1 MLDMYNE
8 VLKKNLTEKRYNHSV
23 NVSKKAIYLAKKYG
37 ADVKKAEI
45 AGLLH
50 DITKQTD
57 ETEQLQLISDA
68 KMKLSALEFD
78 NKKLWH
84 AFSGAA
90 YLKTKLNIDDEEILN
105 AVKFHTTGRA
115 EMSLLEK
122 IVFVADMISDDRTSA
137 ESVKVKKIAEESL
150 DKAVCLTARFSIEL
164 LMEKEMTI
172 APNTLAAYNDTVKNF
187 LKIKKV

>member
-172 APNTLAAYNDTVKNF
+172 APNTLAVYNDTVKNF
-187 LKIKKV
+187 N

>member
-1 MLDMYNE
+1 MLKIIKDENILLSVDE
-8 VLKKNLTEKRYNHSV
+8 KN
-23 NVSKKAIYLAKKYG
+23 
-37 ADVKKAEI
+37 
-45 AGLLH
+45 
-50 DITKQTD
+50 TK
-57 ETEQLQLISDA
+57 E
-68 KMKLSALEFD
+68 
-78 NKKLWH
+78 LWH
-84 AFSGAA
+84 SIIAPILGRKIFE
-90 YLKTKLNIDDEEILN
+90 IDDEEILN

-187 LKIKKV
+187 N

>member
-50 DITKQTD
+50 DITKQTE

-68 KMKLSALEFD
+68 EMKLSALEFD

-84 AFSGAA
+84 ALSGAA

-105 AVKFHTTGRA
+105 AVKFHTTGRS

-122 IVFVADMISDDRTSA
+122 IVLVADMISDDRTSA

>member
-105 AVKFHTTGRA
+105 NVFEIFKEKFKD
-115 EMSLLEK
+115 E
-122 IVFVADMISDDRTSA
+122 F
-137 ESVKVKKIAEESL
+137 
-150 DKAVCLTARFSIEL
+150 
-164 LMEKEMTI
+164 
-172 APNTLAAYNDTVKNF
+172 NF
-187 LKIKKV
+187 TD